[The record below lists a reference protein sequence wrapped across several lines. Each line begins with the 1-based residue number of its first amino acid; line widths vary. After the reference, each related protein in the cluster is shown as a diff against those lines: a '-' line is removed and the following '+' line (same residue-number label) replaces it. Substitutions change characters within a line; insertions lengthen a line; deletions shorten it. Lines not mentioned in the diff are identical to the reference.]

1 MNNYINNNQQHDI
14 VKNIIDSF
22 KQFSSSH
29 NIHITLEMQPI
40 EKCND
45 SEMNLN
51 SIFQSAES
59 IQYVDNVIILQNIK
73 GKKIL
78 DIKKNKFDGELGSS
92 KIFFDEDSQ
101 KYRQLYDESF
111 NPKLNINFCLSFII
125 ILTITIVILPI
136 LLLGFMIIQSVV
148 EFINIMYNFNF
159 YNYSFNENESNNF
172 EENNY
177 ENNIFKTIQEDF
189 YDSDGIVGLVGY
201 YIFYIIFEIMFL
213 IFWII
218 D

>member
-51 SIFQSAES
+51 SIFQSTES

-92 KIFFDEDSQ
+92 KIYFDEDSQ

-125 ILTITIVILPI
+125 ILTVAIVTLLI
-136 LLLGFMIIQSVV
+136 LLLGFK
-148 EFINIMYNFNF
+148 
-159 YNYSFNENESNNF
+159 
-172 EENNY
+172 
-177 ENNIFKTIQEDF
+177 IFKAMLGVVF
-189 YDSDGIVGLVGY
+189 FFNL
-201 YIFYIIFEIMFL
+201 
-213 IFWII
+213 
-218 D
+218 

>member
-14 VKNIIDSF
+14 INSF

-136 LLLGFMIIQSVV
+136 LLLGFMIIQGVV
-148 EFINIMYNFNF
+148 EFINIMYNFNY
-159 YNYSFNENESNNF
+159 YNYSLKLDNENESNNF
-172 EENNY
+172 EENND